1 MTVIA
6 EKLAKI
12 NPADSPPARIST
24 KILSAGLDI
33 TASSDFGDPGKRAV
47 DKVNELVYTDGR
59 DGRDDCS
66 SSACPA
72 RTVPAVLSTGGAAS
86 GVDVS
91 IYGISVGDTKKN
103 NDDID
108 DQDVQIQ

>member
-47 DKVNELVYTDGR
+47 DKVNELVYT
-59 DGRDDCS
+59 
-66 SSACPA
+66 
-72 RTVPAVLSTGGAAS
+72 VF
-86 GVDVS
+86 
-91 IYGISVGDTKKN
+91 
-103 NDDID
+103 
-108 DQDVQIQ
+108 